1 MNVKQKEDF
10 LVLLDGTAYLYRAY
24 HALPPLKNEKGE
36 NTGAIHGFLKAFNK
50 ILEDYNPKYVGLVFD
65 ARGKNFRHEIY
76 KEYKANRS
84 PMPAELSE
92 QIPVL
97 YEILKL
103 LGYPPIIIKGVEA
116 DDVIGTLS
124 RKFNKINN
132 IKIFSGDKDFAQL
145 VNKKVMLVNPIS
157 LDEMNSIGVKKK
169 YDIDPSQII
178 DYLALMGDKA
188 DNIPGVSGVGGKT
201 ASRLINKY
209 GNIEDI
215 IKNKEI
221 IPGKVGESIKEN
233 IEQLKV
239 SKTLATIKTDLDI
252 KLDLEDLIKASVN
265 KEELIKIYKR
275 LEFNSFLKNEFP
287 ENYEYIQSKKDSPKI
302 IKNNYNIL
310 TERKIF
316 LKILGEIK
324 KKKLFAID
332 LETSSLN
339 YIDAEIVGI
348 SIALTKKESF
358 YIPVAHEN
366 NQSYKQLPLKFILEN
381 FKDILESNEIKKLGH
396 NLKYDRNVLQ
406 NYEITLNG
414 ISCDSMILSYVYDS
428 TAIRHG
434 LDNAAEKYLSYK
446 TIHYEDIAGKGAK
459 QIPFSK
465 VDIETAAEYACE
477 DALISLEL
485 HEFLWKKLSQDKK
498 AIDIYRHIEIPLVPI
513 LSNIE
518 RRGVLIDSKKLNNLS
533 KQLDKD
539 LKKIQ
544 KKCFKITSKEFNLNS
559 PKQLQEVLY
568 VDLKI
573 PTSDVKKTPSG
584 KPSTDEDTLQ
594 YLSQMH
600 ELPQLILD
608 YRSLNKLKTG
618 YTDKLPTQISK
629 KTGRVH
635 TSYQQAITAT
645 GRLSSTEPNLQ
656 NIPIKSPQG
665 RKIREAFITDPKK
678 RILAADYSQIEL
690 RVMAHLCKDENLL
703 KAFKDKIDIHS
714 FTAAEIFN
722 INIEEITEDDRRSA
736 KAINF
741 GLIYGMSS
749 FGLAKQ
755 LKIPIHEAKNY
766 MNIYFERYP
775 KIKSYMSEI
784 KNSARKNGYVETL
797 YGRKLYLPEINS
809 KQPQR
814 RKYAERTAI
823 NAPVQGTAADIIKI
837 AMIDIN
843 NWLKKNNSKT
853 KMIMQVHDELVF
865 EIYEKDIK
873 SEVENIVSIMK
884 GCVDLDLPLEVNYGI
899 DSNWGDAH

>member
-178 DYLALMGDKA
+178 DYLALMGDKS

-275 LEFNSFLKNEFP
+275 LELNSFLKNEFP

-302 IKNNYNIL
+302 IKNNFNIL
-310 TERKIF
+310 TERKNF

-332 LETSSLN
+332 LETTSLN
-339 YIDAEIVGI
+339 YIDAEIVGM

-358 YIPVAHEN
+358 YIPIAHEN

-381 FKDILESNEIKKLGH
+381 FKDILESDEIKKLGH

-414 ISCDSMILSYVYDS
+414 INYDSMILSYVYDS

-446 TIHYEDIAGKGAK
+446 TIHYEDITGKGAK
-459 QIPFSK
+459 QISFSK

-498 AIDIYRHIEIPLVPI
+498 AIEIYQHIEIPLIPI

-518 RRGVLIDSKKLNNLS
+518 RRGVLIDSKKLNDLS

-608 YRSLNKLKTG
+608 YRSLYKLKTG

-722 INIEEITEDDRRSA
+722 INIDEITEDDRRSA

-784 KNSARKNGYVETL
+784 KNSARKNGYVQTL

-873 SEVENIVSIMK
+873 SEVENIISIMK
-884 GCVDLDLPLEVNYGI
+884 GCVELDLPLEVNYGI

>member
-103 LGYPPIIIKGVEA
+103 LGYPPIIIKDVEA

-178 DYLALMGDKA
+178 DYLALMGDKS

-252 KLDLEDLIKASVN
+252 KLDLEDLIKTSVN

-275 LEFNSFLKNEFP
+275 LELNSFLKNEFP

-302 IKNNYNIL
+302 IKNNFNIL
-310 TERKIF
+310 TDRKNF

-332 LETSSLN
+332 LETTSLN
-339 YIDAEIVGI
+339 YIDAEIVGM

-358 YIPVAHEN
+358 YIPIAHEN

-381 FKDILESNEIKKLGH
+381 FKDILESDEIKKLGH

-414 ISCDSMILSYVYDS
+414 INYDSMILSYVYDS

-446 TIHYEDIAGKGAK
+446 TIHYEDITGKGAK

-498 AIDIYRHIEIPLVPI
+498 AIEIYQHIEIPLIPI

-518 RRGVLIDSKKLNNLS
+518 RRGVLIDSKKLNDLS

-608 YRSLNKLKTG
+608 YRSLYKLKTG

-665 RKIREAFITDPKK
+665 RKIREAFMTDPKK

-784 KNSARKNGYVETL
+784 KNSARKNGYVQTL

-884 GCVDLDLPLEVNYGI
+884 GCVELDLPLEVNYGI

>member
-178 DYLALMGDKA
+178 DYLALMGDKS

-275 LEFNSFLKNEFP
+275 LELNSFLKNEFP

-302 IKNNYNIL
+302 IKNNFNIL
-310 TERKIF
+310 TERKNF

-332 LETSSLN
+332 LETTSLN
-339 YIDAEIVGI
+339 YIDAEIVGM

-358 YIPVAHEN
+358 YIPIAHEN

-381 FKDILESNEIKKLGH
+381 FKDILESDEIKKLGH

-414 ISCDSMILSYVYDS
+414 INYDSMILSYVYDS

-446 TIHYEDIAGKGAK
+446 TIHYEDITGKGAK

-498 AIDIYRHIEIPLVPI
+498 AIEIYQHIEIPLIPI

-518 RRGVLIDSKKLNNLS
+518 RRGVLIDSKKLNDLS

-608 YRSLNKLKTG
+608 YRSLYKLKTG

-873 SEVENIVSIMK
+873 SEVENIISIMK
-884 GCVDLDLPLEVNYGI
+884 GCVELDLPLEVNYGI

>member
-76 KEYKANRS
+76 KDYKANRS

-103 LGYPPIIIKGVEA
+103 LGYPPIIIKDVEA

-157 LDEMNSIGVKKK
+157 LDEMNPIDVKKK
-169 YDIDPSQII
+169 YDINPSQII
-178 DYLALMGDKA
+178 DYLALMGDKS

-209 GNIEDI
+209 GNVEDI

-275 LEFNSFLKNEFP
+275 LELNSFLKNEFP

-302 IKNNYNIL
+302 IKNNFNIL
-310 TERKIF
+310 TERKNF

-332 LETSSLN
+332 LETTSLN

-366 NQSYKQLPLKFILEN
+366 NQSYKQLPLNFILKN

-414 ISCDSMILSYVYDS
+414 ISYDSMILSYVYDS

-498 AIDIYRHIEIPLVPI
+498 AIEIYRHIEIPLVPI

-865 EIYEKDIK
+865 EIHEKDIK

-884 GCVDLDLPLEVNYGI
+884 GCVELDLPLEVNYGI

>member
-1 MNVKQKEDF
+1 M
-10 LVLLDGTAYLYRAY
+10 
-24 HALPPLKNEKGE
+24 
-36 NTGAIHGFLKAFNK
+36 
-50 ILEDYNPKYVGLVFD
+50 
-65 ARGKNFRHEIY
+65 
-76 KEYKANRS
+76 
-84 PMPAELSE
+84 
-92 QIPVL
+92 
-97 YEILKL
+97 
-103 LGYPPIIIKGVEA
+103 
-116 DDVIGTLS
+116 
-124 RKFNKINN
+124 
-132 IKIFSGDKDFAQL
+132 
-145 VNKKVMLVNPIS
+145 
-157 LDEMNSIGVKKK
+157 
-169 YDIDPSQII
+169 
-178 DYLALMGDKA
+178 
-188 DNIPGVSGVGGKT
+188 
-201 ASRLINKY
+201 
-209 GNIEDI
+209 
-215 IKNKEI
+215 
-221 IPGKVGESIKEN
+221 
-233 IEQLKV
+233 
-239 SKTLATIKTDLDI
+239 
-252 KLDLEDLIKASVN
+252 
-265 KEELIKIYKR
+265 
-275 LEFNSFLKNEFP
+275 
-287 ENYEYIQSKKDSPKI
+287 
-302 IKNNYNIL
+302 
-310 TERKIF
+310 
-316 LKILGEIK
+316 KILGEIK

-843 NWLKKNNSKT
+843 NWLKKIIQKL
-853 KMIMQVHDELVF
+853 K
-865 EIYEKDIK
+865 
-873 SEVENIVSIMK
+873 
-884 GCVDLDLPLEVNYGI
+884 
-899 DSNWGDAH
+899 

>member
-178 DYLALMGDKA
+178 DYLALMGDKS

-275 LEFNSFLKNEFP
+275 LELNSFLKNEFP

-302 IKNNYNIL
+302 IKNNFNIL
-310 TERKIF
+310 TERKNF

-332 LETSSLN
+332 LETTSLN
-339 YIDAEIVGI
+339 YIDAEIVGM

-358 YIPVAHEN
+358 YIPIAHEN

-381 FKDILESNEIKKLGH
+381 FKDILESDEIKKLGH

-414 ISCDSMILSYVYDS
+414 INYDSMILSYVYDS

-446 TIHYEDIAGKGAK
+446 TIHYEDITGKGAK
-459 QIPFSK
+459 QISFSK

-498 AIDIYRHIEIPLVPI
+498 AIEIYQHIEIPLIPI

-518 RRGVLIDSKKLNNLS
+518 RRGVLIDSKKLNDLS

-608 YRSLNKLKTG
+608 YRSLYKLKTG

-784 KNSARKNGYVETL
+784 KNSARKNGYVQTL

-873 SEVENIVSIMK
+873 SEVENIISIMK
-884 GCVDLDLPLEVNYGI
+884 GCVELDLPLEVNYGI

>member
-103 LGYPPIIIKGVEA
+103 LGYPPIIIKDVEA

-178 DYLALMGDKA
+178 DYLALMGDKS

-275 LEFNSFLKNEFP
+275 LELNSFLKNEFP

-302 IKNNYNIL
+302 IKNNFNIL
-310 TERKIF
+310 TDRKNF

-332 LETSSLN
+332 LETTSLN
-339 YIDAEIVGI
+339 YIDAEIVGM

-358 YIPVAHEN
+358 YIPIAHEN

-381 FKDILESNEIKKLGH
+381 FKDILESDEIKKLGH

-414 ISCDSMILSYVYDS
+414 INYDSMILSYVYDS

-446 TIHYEDIAGKGAK
+446 TIHYEDITGKGAK

-498 AIDIYRHIEIPLVPI
+498 AIEIYQHIEIPLIPI

-518 RRGVLIDSKKLNNLS
+518 RRGVLIDSKKLNDLS

-608 YRSLNKLKTG
+608 YRSLYKLKTG

-665 RKIREAFITDPKK
+665 RKIREAFMTDPKK

-784 KNSARKNGYVETL
+784 KNSARKNGYVQTL

-884 GCVDLDLPLEVNYGI
+884 GCVELDLPLEVNYGI

>member
-178 DYLALMGDKA
+178 DYLALMGDKS

-275 LEFNSFLKNEFP
+275 LELNSFLKNEFP

-302 IKNNYNIL
+302 IKNNFNIL
-310 TERKIF
+310 TERKNF

-332 LETSSLN
+332 LETTSLN
-339 YIDAEIVGI
+339 YIDAEIVGM

-358 YIPVAHEN
+358 YIPIAHEN

-381 FKDILESNEIKKLGH
+381 FKDILESDEIKKLGH

-414 ISCDSMILSYVYDS
+414 INYDSMILSYVYDS

-446 TIHYEDIAGKGAK
+446 TIHYEDITGKGAK

-498 AIDIYRHIEIPLVPI
+498 AIEIYQHIEIPLIPI

-518 RRGVLIDSKKLNNLS
+518 RRGVLIDSKKLNDLS

-608 YRSLNKLKTG
+608 YRSLYKLKTG

-665 RKIREAFITDPKK
+665 RKIREAFMTDPKK

-784 KNSARKNGYVETL
+784 KNSARKNGYVQTL

-884 GCVDLDLPLEVNYGI
+884 GCVELDLPLEVNYGI

>member
-178 DYLALMGDKA
+178 DYLALMGDKS

-275 LEFNSFLKNEFP
+275 LELNSFLKNEFP

-302 IKNNYNIL
+302 IKNNFNIL
-310 TERKIF
+310 TERKNF

-332 LETSSLN
+332 LETTSLN
-339 YIDAEIVGI
+339 YIDAEIVGM

-358 YIPVAHEN
+358 YIPIAHEN

-381 FKDILESNEIKKLGH
+381 FKDILESDEIKKLGH

-414 ISCDSMILSYVYDS
+414 INYDSMILSYVYDS

-446 TIHYEDIAGKGAK
+446 TIHYEDITGKGAK

-498 AIDIYRHIEIPLVPI
+498 AIEIYQHIEIPLIPI

-518 RRGVLIDSKKLNNLS
+518 RRGVLIDSKKLNDLS

-608 YRSLNKLKTG
+608 YRSLYKLKTG

-784 KNSARKNGYVETL
+784 KNSARKNGYVQTL

-884 GCVDLDLPLEVNYGI
+884 GCVELDLPLEVNYGI

>member
-50 ILEDYNPKYVGLVFD
+50 ILEEYNPKYVGLVFD
-65 ARGKNFRHEIY
+65 AKGKNFRHDIY
-76 KEYKANRS
+76 KDYKANRS
-84 PMPAELSE
+84 SMPDELVE

-124 RKFNKINN
+124 RKYNKINS

-145 VNKKVMLVNPIS
+145 VNKKVSLINPIS
-157 LDEMNSIGVKKK
+157 LDEMDQKGVKKK
-169 YDIDPSQII
+169 YEIDPSQII

-188 DNIPGVSGVGGKT
+188 DNIPGVSGIGSKT

-209 GNIEDI
+209 GNVEDI
-215 IKNKEI
+215 IKKKEV
-221 IPGKVGESIKEN
+221 IPGKVGESLKEN
-233 IEQLKV
+233 IEQLKL

-252 KLDLEDLIKASVN
+252 KLDLKDLIKGSVN

-275 LEFNSFLKNEFP
+275 LELNSFIKNEFP
-287 ENYEYIQSKKDSPKI
+287 KNYEDSKSEKNTSKI
-302 IKNNYNIL
+302 IKNNFSVL
-310 TERKIF
+310 TERKTF
-316 LKILGEIK
+316 LKILDDIK
-324 KKKLFAID
+324 KKKFFSFD
-332 LETSSLN
+332 LETTSLN

-348 SIALTKKESF
+348 SIALTTKESF
-358 YIPVAHEN
+358 YIPIAHIN
-366 NQSYKQLPLKFILEN
+366 SQSYKQLPLKFILEN
-381 FKDILESNEIKKLGH
+381 FKDILESNKIKKLGH

-406 NYEITLNG
+406 NYSITLNG
-414 ISCDSMILSYVYDS
+414 VDYDSMILSYVFDS

-446 TIHYEDIAGKGAK
+446 TIHYEDIAGKGVK
-459 QIPFSK
+459 QIPFSN
-465 VDIETAAEYACE
+465 VQIDIAAEYACE
-477 DALISLEL
+477 DAIISLEL
-485 HEFLWKKLSQDKK
+485 HEFLWKKLSKDKN
-498 AIDIYRHIEIPLVPI
+498 AIKIYRDIEMPLMPI

-518 RRGVLIDSKKLNNLS
+518 RTGVLIDSNRLNNLS
-533 KQLDKD
+533 IELDKD

-544 KKCFKITSKEFNLNS
+544 KKCFKITNKEFNLNS
-559 PKQLQEVLY
+559 PKQLQEILY

-573 PTSDVKKTPSG
+573 PTLNVKKTPSG

-594 YLSQMH
+594 YLSQTH

-618 YTDKLPTQISK
+618 YTDRLPMQVSK

-656 NIPIKSPQG
+656 NIPIKSMQG
-665 RKIREAFITDPKK
+665 RKIRQAFITDPQK

-690 RVMAHLCKDENLL
+690 RVMAHLCKDKNLL
-703 KAFKDKIDIHS
+703 KAFKDKVDIHS

-722 INIEEITEDDRRSA
+722 IGIDEVTADDRRSA

-755 LKIPIHEAKNY
+755 LGIPIPEAKKY
-766 MNIYFERYP
+766 MDIYFERYP
-775 KIKSYMSEI
+775 KIKSYMTEI

-823 NAPVQGTAADIIKI
+823 NAPVQGTAADIIKM
-837 AMIDIN
+837 AMIGIDD
-843 NWLKKNNSKT
+843 WLIRNNSKT

-865 EIYEKDIK
+865 EIYEDDIK
-873 SEVENIVSIMK
+873 SEVEHIINIMK
-884 GCVDLDLPLEVNYGI
+884 DCANLDLPLEVNYGV
-899 DSNWGDAH
+899 DSNWGNAH